1 MPFIFN
7 LCEFIRSILIEINQ
21 DLSVYKRRK
30 QSFEL

>member
-1 MPFIFN
+1 
-7 LCEFIRSILIEINQ
+7 LIEINQ